1 VEPKGYGFA
10 DGSAFVA
17 RPEIVILIPESTRK
31 RRGGSPSIAPAD
43 GVVEALPAAART
55 KLSGLRDEVA
65 AKSPDGSIDSRGLML
80 AYERFD
86 GNMYREIPRD
96 AWEVRSPRVEV
107 LIASG
112 LRGLVASRDTIP
124 RYEHSMAEPM
134 APFGKLNRWWRDH
147 GLPSILA
154 AFLTAVRP
162 RAVVDLLSLEY
173 RESVDGYADGLTG
186 IDVQAVNFPG
196 MGRAS
201 QPLRGERVAEILR
214 SGKT

>member
-1 VEPKGYGFA
+1 M
-10 DGSAFVA
+10 
-17 RPEIVILIPESTRK
+17 
-31 RRGGSPSIAPAD
+31 
-43 GVVEALPAAART
+43 

-65 AKSPDGSIDSRGLML
+65 AKSPNGSIDSRGLLL

-96 AWEVRSPRVEV
+96 AWELRSPRVEV

-154 AFLTAVRP
+154 SFLTAVRP

-173 RESVDGYADGLTG
+173 RESVDGYPDGLTG
-186 IDVQAVNFPG
+186 IDVQTVNFPG

-201 QPLRGERVAEILR
+201 QPLRGERVTGILR
-214 SGKT
+214 SGKM